1 MTIKNIPVGYKDSPL
16 GIIPQDWEVKRFRDI
31 GNFLRN
37 NTLSRDKMSESEGC
51 IQNIHYGDIL
61 IKYKE
66 ILKVS
71 KTNIPWIVEDRKYS
85 PLGDML
91 QNGDIVISDTAE
103 DYTVGKATELMEIN
117 GAFVVAG
124 LHTMP
129 FRPLSDLFSP
139 RFLGYYLNSMAYRFQ
154 LYALVQGIKVCSIS
168 KKAMSGTFLI
178 VPPLAEQEKIAEIL
192 STWDKAIERQ
202 TQLIQKLELRKKG
215 LMQQLLTGKKRLP
228 GFTGEW
234 EKVKLGEIFSERNE
248 INKETLPL
256 LSITA
261 ERGVILQ
268 SESDKRD
275 ISNEDKSKYKRIC
288 PNDIGY
294 NTMRMWQ
301 GRCALSTLEGI
312 VSPAYTIVIPN
323 DNINPYYMEM
333 LFKQPY
339 MIYNFWTHSQGLVND
354 TLNCKFP
361 DFSQVKVH
369 IPPLQEQT
377 AIANILSSCDE
388 EIRLAQD
395 KLAAMKEQKKGL
407 MQVLLTGKRRVKL

>member
-1 MTIKNIPVGYKDSPL
+1 MATTPNNIPQGYKATPL
-16 GIIPQDWEVKRFRDI
+16 GIIPEEWEIYDFDKIVMRPQGRHLPNHQTHLRCIELEHLSQCDGYILGYIDSAEQKSMKNEFEEGDVLFGKLRPYLRKYWLAKFGGVCSTEIWVLRAISDVCTKEYLFNI
-31 GNFLRN
+31 VASYNFVQKAN
-37 NTLSRDKMSESEGC
+37 VSSGSKMPRAEW
-51 IQNIHYGDIL
+51 DF
-61 IKYKE
+61 
-66 ILKVS
+66 VS
-71 KTNIPWIVEDRKYS
+71 KIPI
-85 PLGDML
+85 L
-91 QNGDIVISDTAE
+91 T
-103 DYTVGKATELMEIN
+103 
-117 GAFVVAG
+117 
-124 LHTMP
+124 
-129 FRPLSDLFSP
+129 
-139 RFLGYYLNSMAYRFQ
+139 
-154 LYALVQGIKVCSIS
+154 
-168 KKAMSGTFLI
+168 
-178 VPPLAEQEKIAEIL
+178 PPLPEQKEIAEIL
-192 STWDKAIERQ
+192 STWDKAIEKQ
-202 TQLIQKLELRKKG
+202 TQLIEKLELRKKG
-215 LMQQLLTGKKRLP
+215 LMQQLLTGKCRLP
-228 GFTGEW
+228 GFSEPW
-234 EKVKLGEIFSERNE
+234 KKVRLGEIFSERNE

-301 GRCALSTLEGI
+301 GRCALSKLEGI

-369 IPPLQEQT
+369 IPSLQEQT
-377 AIANILSSCDE
+377 AIANILSLCDE

-395 KLAAMKEQKKGL
+395 KLGGIALPPYYRA
-407 MQVLLTGKRRVKL
+407 

>member
-1 MTIKNIPVGYKDSPL
+1 MATTPNNIPQGYKATPL
-16 GIIPQDWEVKRFRDI
+16 GIIPEEWEIYDFDKIVMRPQGRHLPNHQTHLRCIELEHLSQCDGSILGYIDSAEQKSMKNEFEEGDVLFGKLRPYLRKYWLAKFGGVCSTEIWVLRAISDVCTKEYLFNI
-31 GNFLRN
+31 VASYNFVQKAN
-37 NTLSRDKMSESEGC
+37 VSSGSKMPRAEW
-51 IQNIHYGDIL
+51 DF
-61 IKYKE
+61 
-66 ILKVS
+66 VS
-71 KTNIPWIVEDRKYS
+71 KIPI
-85 PLGDML
+85 L
-91 QNGDIVISDTAE
+91 T
-103 DYTVGKATELMEIN
+103 
-117 GAFVVAG
+117 
-124 LHTMP
+124 
-129 FRPLSDLFSP
+129 
-139 RFLGYYLNSMAYRFQ
+139 
-154 LYALVQGIKVCSIS
+154 
-168 KKAMSGTFLI
+168 
-178 VPPLAEQEKIAEIL
+178 PPLPEQEKIAEIL

-215 LMQQLLTGKKRLP
+215 LMQQLLTGKCRLP
-228 GFTGEW
+228 GFSEPW
-234 EKVKLGEIFSERNE
+234 KKVRLGEIFSERNE

-301 GRCALSTLEGI
+301 GRCALSKLEGI

-354 TLNCKFP
+354 TLNCKFS

-377 AIANILSSCDE
+377 AIANIFSSCDE

-407 MQVLLTGKRRVKL
+407 MQVLLTGKRRIIK